1 MDTKIISLSKIEAK
15 KGMEL
20 VMKDIPSIKDDEIL
34 VKVLAA
40 SVCGTDV
47 HIYTWDNWAQNRI
60 KHIPQTMGHELAGEV
75 VKIGS
80 RVTSLKLGDIVS
92 AETHIV
98 CNECEF
104 CLTGRSHICKNTS
117 VLGVDRD
124 GAFAQ
129 FIAIPATNAWKNDP
143 SIPPEYLSIQEP
155 LGNAVHTVLAQDVI
169 GKTVAVVGVGP
180 IGIMAVDVAKA
191 VGAARV
197 IAIDVNEYR
206 LNLAKKIGADICLN
220 ALDKDLVQHVLDLT
234 DGAGVDV
241 VCEMSG
247 NGIALNQA
255 LDYLKLGGHLSIL
268 GVPTKKIEI
277 DVANHIVFKGITIHG
292 ITGRKMYETW
302 YQVKG
307 LIQSGKLH
315 LEDIV
320 THKLHYSEYQKAM
333 ELMESGNCGKIVLMF
348 NQENNND

>member
-1 MDTKIISLSKIEAK
+1 MTTKMISLSKIERK

-20 VMKDIPSIKDDEIL
+20 IMKDIPSIKEDEIL

-47 HIYTWDNWAQNRI
+47 HIYSWDNWAQNRI
-60 KHIPQTMGHELAGEV
+60 KTIPQTMGHELAGEV
-75 VKIGS
+75 VQVGS
-80 RVTSLKLGDIVS
+80 RVDTVKIGDIVS
-92 AETHIV
+92 AETHVV
-98 CNECEF
+98 CNKCEF
-104 CLTGRSHICKNTS
+104 CLTGRAHICKDTS

-129 FIAIPATNAWKNDP
+129 YVAIPAANAWKNDP
-143 SIPPEYLSIQEP
+143 SVPPEYLSIQEP

-169 GKTVAVVGVGP
+169 GKTVAIVGVGP

-206 LNLAKKIGADICLN
+206 LNLAQKIGADVCLN
-220 ALDKDLVQHVLDLT
+220 ARDPELVQKVLELT
-234 DGAGVDV
+234 SGAGVDV
-241 VCEMSG
+241 ICEMSG
-247 NGIALNQA
+247 NGIALSQA
-255 LDYLKLGGHLSIL
+255 FEYLKLGGHISIL

-277 DVANHIVFKGITIHG
+277 DVSNHIVFKGITIHG

-320 THKLHYSEYQKAM
+320 THKLPYTEYQQAM
-333 ELMESGNCGKIVLMF
+333 DLMESGNCGKIVLMF
-348 NQENNND
+348 NQEKPNE